1 MTVEAQQSRVDA
13 VIRLAGLIVSLF
25 GVAMIYYTYVNVSYI
40 VSDIAV
46 IDYAL
51 GVLLLIVGL
60 FALLAKFK

>member
-1 MTVEAQQSRVDA
+1 
-13 VIRLAGLIVSLF
+13 
-25 GVAMIYYTYVNVSYI
+25 MIYYTYVNVSYI